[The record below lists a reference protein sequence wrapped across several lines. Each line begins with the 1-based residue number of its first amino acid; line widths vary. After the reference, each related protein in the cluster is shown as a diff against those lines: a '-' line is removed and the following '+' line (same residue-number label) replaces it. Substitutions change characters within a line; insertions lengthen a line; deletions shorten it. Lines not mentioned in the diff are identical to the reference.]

1 MTQGQKLELSQ
12 ATESK
17 NITVPMVS
25 VMDLT
30 KADIAIEFK
39 DNQGNDIMESVPETG
54 DFYVGDKYT
63 VSADYRKDQSC

>member
-1 MTQGQKLELSQ
+1 MQPADGYRDAGQKLELSQ

-39 DNQGNDIMESVPETG
+39 DNQGNDIMKRNG
-54 DFYVGDKYT
+54 NRRFLC
-63 VSADYRKDQSC
+63 RR